1 MPSLAPARR
10 PLAGYPRQMG
20 EANPR
25 GFGIYVHVPWC
36 RTRCP
41 YCAFNVYPER
51 DALWERWADG
61 VVREWGARAPAF
73 VHSPEDRAHSVYF
86 GGGTPSLA
94 RPEQL
99 GTILAALPRAADAEL
114 TLEANPGGVDRERLA
129 AWRQLGINR
138 LSLGIQTFDE
148 RFARLLNRG
157 HTVLEARALCELVA
171 DSGLPTWS
179 VDVIFGLPGQSV
191 DDLRQDLSAILALA
205 PPHVS
210 LYGLSYEPG
219 TPFGRAHDQGRMRPL
234 DPELWR
240 AQYDLLVETLG
251 AGGWERY
258 EVSNFARPGHR
269 ARHNEAT
276 WRGGHYA
283 GLGPGAHGFEP
294 DGHRTVNR
302 AEPADWLSDWTATR
316 ELPSPLE
323 AAIDLVLSTLRHR
336 EGLPLPWLEARTA
349 HRVDLRALRALLEP
363 PRGAPRLLLLERD
376 TLRLSEQGF
385 PLADGIVARVVDALV
400 HLAGS

>member
-1 MPSLAPARR
+1 
-10 PLAGYPRQMG
+10 MG
-20 EANPR
+20 EALPS
-25 GFGIYVHVPWC
+25 GFGVYVHAPWC

-51 DALWERWADG
+51 DARWEAWAGGVTREWAD
-61 VVREWGARAPAF
+61 RAPAF
-73 VHSPEDRAHSVYF
+73 LSFDGDRAHSVYL

-94 RPEQL
+94 RPEL
-99 GTILAALPRAADAEL
+99 LAAILEAIPRAEDAEL
-114 TLEANPGGVDRERLA
+114 TLEANPGGVDRARLRG
-129 AWRQLGINR
+129 WLDVGINR

-148 RFARLLNRG
+148 RFAHLLNRG
-157 HTVLEARALCELVA
+157 HTVGDARALCELVA
-171 DSGLPTWS
+171 ESDLPTWS
-179 VDVIFGLPGQSV
+179 VDVIFGLPGQGI
-191 DDLRQDLSAILALA
+191 DELRQDLGAILALS

-219 TPFGRAHDQGRMRPL
+219 TPFGRAHDQGRLRPL

-240 AQYDLLVETLG
+240 AQYDLLVDTLE

-269 ARHNEAT
+269 SRHNEAT

-302 AEPADWLSDWTATR
+302 ALPERWLEGWTETR
-316 ELPSPLE
+316 ELPSPME
-323 AAIDLVLSTLRHR
+323 AAVDLVLSTLRHR
-336 EGLPLPWLEARTA
+336 DGLPLPWLLARTGC
-349 HRVDLRALRALLEP
+349 RVELRALRPLLDP
-363 PRGAPRLLLLERD
+363 PRGAARLLLLEED
-376 TLRLSEQGF
+376 ALRLTQNGF
-385 PLADGIVARVVDALV
+385 PLADGVVARVVDALV
-400 HLAGS
+400 PPAGS